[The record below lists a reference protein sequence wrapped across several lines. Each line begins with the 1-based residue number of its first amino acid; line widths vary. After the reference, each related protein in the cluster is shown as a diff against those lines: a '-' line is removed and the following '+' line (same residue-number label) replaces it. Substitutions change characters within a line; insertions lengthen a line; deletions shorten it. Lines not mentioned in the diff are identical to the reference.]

1 MCPFLW
7 LGGRRRAISDE
18 GWLTWAGR
26 LRISASCSALGHN
39 VIFVADFEVIA
50 EVFQVRLRPRGK
62 DWKKHELFQCF
73 TCLLSHTSIFPL
85 DSSLQIPRLFF
96 EQTELLPHP

>member
-50 EVFQVRLRPRGK
+50 EVFQVPSSPAWEGLEKARAFPML
-62 DWKKHELFQCF
+62 HMF
-73 TCLLSHTSIFPL
+73 TEPHFDLSP
-85 DSSLQIPRLFF
+85 
-96 EQTELLPHP
+96 